1 MNAQVK
7 AHLAQKID
15 GLKAGLRHAFA
26 LGSPDKPLTAEET
39 ALLEKVA
46 ATIVRRRMAG
56 PALLFLESAGPM
68 NFLGSQALHFLAPIL
83 DLACDAREVELAAH
97 LLERRDAI
105 SRLIATIEA
114 LDSPGM
120 TVSR

>member
-1 MNAQVK
+1 MNSQIK

-15 GLKAGLRHAFA
+15 GLKADLKHAFA

-46 ATIVRRRMAG
+46 ATIVSRRMSG

-105 SRLIATIEA
+105 SRLIAMIDA
-114 LDSPGM
+114 LSTPG
-120 TVSR
+120 TAAPQ

>member
-1 MNAQVK
+1 MEFSKHFQRVK
-7 AHLAQKID
+7 QATLV
-15 GLKAGLRHAFA
+15 AFA
-26 LGSPDKPLTAEET
+26 VRSPETSLSQEER

-46 ATIVRRRMAG
+46 ATIVSRRMSG

-105 SRLIATIEA
+105 SHLIAMIDA
-114 LDSPGM
+114 LDNSGM
-120 TVSR
+120 TVPQ

>member
-1 MNAQVK
+1 MNPQVK
-7 AHLAQKID
+7 AHLAQRID

-46 ATIVRRRMAG
+46 TTIVNRRMAG
-56 PALLFLESAGPM
+56 PALIFLESAGPM

-105 SRLIATIEA
+105 AHLIAMIDA
-114 LDSPGM
+114 LDSPGT
-120 TVSR
+120 TVPQ

>member
-1 MNAQVK
+1 MNPQVK
-7 AHLAQKID
+7 AHLTQRID
-15 GLKAGLRHAFA
+15 GLKAGFRHAFA
-26 LGSPDKPLTAEET
+26 LGSPDKQLTAEET

-46 ATIVRRRMAG
+46 TPIVHRRMAG

-105 SRLIATIEA
+105 SHLISMIDA
-114 LDSPGM
+114 LDSPGT
-120 TVSR
+120 TVPQ

>member
-7 AHLAQKID
+7 AHLAQRID
-15 GLKAGLRHAFA
+15 GLKASLRYAFA
-26 LGSPDKPLTAEET
+26 LGLPKEPLTPEQT
-39 ALLEKVA
+39 ALLQKVA
-46 ATIVRRRMAG
+46 TTIVRRRMSG

-105 SRLIATIEA
+105 SHLIATIDA
-114 LDSPGM
+114 LDVPG
-120 TVSR
+120 TAAPR